1 MEERIWHKH
10 YSDKVPTS
18 LDYEKLTLP
27 EVLDRTVNK
36 YPNSVAL
43 NMMGKKITYREL
55 GYLVDRF
62 ATALADLGVK
72 KGDRIALI
80 MPNMPQMPVAA
91 YAVFRLGAVVVMN
104 NPLYTERELEYQ
116 LNDSG
121 CTVCVCMD
129 LLVPRIQKLQQTT
142 GIKTIIA
149 AHIRDYLPFPA
160 KQLFPFIKKGMHR
173 KTDPNEGV
181 HDFMDLVKKYPPKPP
196 QTTVEWDDMAALLYT
211 GGTTG
216 VSKGVILKHR
226 NCSSVIQLMKAW
238 IYDPEE
244 GKDSI
249 IAIFPFFHIAGFTAM
264 MNHSILRGIEQ
275 ILVPRPDPQTVLD
288 MSKKYKPDWF
298 GCVPT
303 MYVGLLNHP
312 NLPPKPEL
320 KFIKGSV
327 SGAAPL
333 AMETLKHWE
342 DRVGAQIIEVYG
354 MTEMSPISHANPW
367 GGKTKAGSVGIPFP
381 DTDCRIVDVETGEK
395 DMPPGEAG
403 EIILKGPQ
411 QMQGYYKRPDETAD
425 SLRDGWFYTGDI
437 GYMDEDGYL
446 FVVDRKKDMIIAGG
460 FNIYPRDIDEILY
473 EHPKMSR
480 SLHHRPARCLSRGN
494 GQGVC
499 SASTRADHDRRG
511 YHGFCRE
518 KLAAYKVPKMVEF
531 IGRSAQKRHWQGFA
545 PRTTRN
551 GRKKTSSPDQL
562 TKFQAI
568 SKMGHR
574 TFWDGL
580 DSTGEGK

>member
-1 MEERIWHKH
+1 VEKRIWHKA
-10 YSDKVPTS
+10 YASPVSPS
-18 LDYEKLTLP
+18 IDYEKITLEQALTRTAARFP
-27 EVLDRTVNK
+27 NVTALD
-36 YPNSVAL
+36 
-43 NMMGKKITYREL
+43 MMGKRISYKEL
-55 GYLVDRF
+55 EALVNRF
-62 ATALADLGVK
+62 AAALADMGVS
-72 KGDRIALI
+72 KGDRVAMIL
-80 MPNMPQMPVAA
+80 PNMPQMIIATYAA
-91 YAVFRLGAVVVMN
+91 WRIGAVVVMN
-104 NPLYTERELEYQ
+104 NPLYTERELTHQ
-116 LNDSG
+116 LGDSESK
-121 CTVCVCMD
+121 VAVAFD
-129 LLVPRIQKLQQTT
+129 LLVPRMLSIQKNTS
-142 GIKTIIA
+142 IEKIVA
-149 AHIRDYLPFPA
+149 CHIRDYLPFPL
-160 KQLFPFIKKGMHR
+160 KQLFPVVKKQMHR
-173 KTDPNEGV
+173 PLAPGEDAL
-181 HDFMDLVKKYPPKPP
+181 DFMDLLRAAPEKPAP
-196 QTTVEWDDMAALLYT
+196 VDVGFDDLAALLYT

-216 VSKGVILKHR
+216 VSKGVMLTHGNLSI
-226 NCSSVIQLMKAW
+226 NVQQFKALL
-238 IYDPEE
+238 YDMEE
-244 GKDSI
+244 GNENVLGI
-249 IAIFPFFHIAGFTAM
+249 LPFFHSAGFTAG
-264 MNHSILRGIEQ
+264 MNTCIYRGFTDV
-275 ILVPRPDPQTVLD
+275 LVP
-288 MSKKYKPDWF
+288 KPDLEIFIKMIKKHRPSIF
-298 GCVPT
+298 GGVPT

-473 EHPKMSR
+473 EHPKI
-480 SLHHRPARCLSRGN
+480 LEACTIGLPDAYRGETVKAFVVLQP
-494 GQGVC
+494 GQTMTEQEV
-499 SASTRADHDRRG
+499 AD
-511 YHGFCRE
+511 YCRE

-531 IGRSAQKRHWQGFA
+531 ADDLPKSAIGKVLRRELKEKELA
-545 PRTTRN
+545 
-551 GRKKTSSPDQL
+551 
-562 TKFQAI
+562 
-568 SKMGHR
+568 KMKEAG
-574 TFWDGL
+574 
-580 DSTGEGK
+580 